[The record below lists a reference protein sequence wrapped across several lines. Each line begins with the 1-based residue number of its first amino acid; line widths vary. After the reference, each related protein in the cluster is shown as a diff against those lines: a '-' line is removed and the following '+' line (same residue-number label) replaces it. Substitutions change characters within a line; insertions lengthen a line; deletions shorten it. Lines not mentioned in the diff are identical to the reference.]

1 MQNNYDYN
9 IRREVLKH
17 ISYRKLGANFSLLS
31 NAPVCAEKT
40 DLAILE
46 NQNHKY

>member
-17 ISYRKLGANFSLLS
+17 ISYRKLGANFNLLS
-31 NAPVCAEKT
+31 NAPVCAEKNRSCH
-40 DLAILE
+40 LRE
-46 NQNHKY
+46 SKS